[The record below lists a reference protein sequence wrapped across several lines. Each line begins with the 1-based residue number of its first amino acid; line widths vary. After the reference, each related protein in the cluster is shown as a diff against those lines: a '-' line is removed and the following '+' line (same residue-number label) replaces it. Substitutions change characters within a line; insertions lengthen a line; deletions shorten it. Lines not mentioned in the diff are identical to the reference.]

1 MADTITPAPAAAPVA
16 PVQEVTVV
24 EQVTT
29 PTVPEVEAT
38 HVVEPVKVEKPVVK
52 PTAPVDAKLGKVTGL
67 VEAAGLT
74 MQEVAKIAKANEGKL
89 DTATMLALTEKHGE
103 AVASLLADQ
112 IENIHATRTSEA
124 AQRDQAVFD
133 QVAEAFKGQTEQSG
147 EESWKELAGWAKDN
161 VSTEHRAEI
170 NALLAQGGLAA
181 KLAVQEL
188 TTAFKESQ
196 QPTEYQDAELLVA
209 DTTAKSDSGNIT
221 KQDYIREMNKLLAD
235 GHEYGSSSEMA
246 KLDARR
252 TRSIN
257 RGI

>member
-1 MADTITPAPAAAPVA
+1 M
-16 PVQEVTVV
+16 Q
-24 EQVTT
+24 
-29 PTVPEVEAT
+29 
-38 HVVEPVKVEKPVVK
+38 
-52 PTAPVDAKLGKVTGL
+52 VDAKLGKVTGL

-196 QPTEYQDAELLVA
+196 QSTEYQDAELLVA

-221 KQDYIREMNKLLAD
+221 KQDYIREMNKLLAE

-252 TRSIN
+252 TRSIK